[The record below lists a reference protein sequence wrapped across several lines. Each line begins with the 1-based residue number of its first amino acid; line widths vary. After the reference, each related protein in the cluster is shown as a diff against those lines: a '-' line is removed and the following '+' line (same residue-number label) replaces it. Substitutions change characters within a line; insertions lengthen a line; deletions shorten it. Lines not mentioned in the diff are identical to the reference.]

1 MRLRGRGGCA
11 PRAAISGWRERRR
24 ECPLLVNRFCT
35 RSADIDIDHHGGGD
49 GGGVMILLDQSDR
62 IGSNRVHAAV
72 GRAGRPREAQQ
83 KRRIDSP
90 PPPLTLRPNKSGSES
105 PSFQARSLSHHTQ
118 PRSLYLFLLL
128 SFLLFLFLSWLLG
141 RLVGGLMWLSLRE
154 ERSNQAKGQAA

>member
-1 MRLRGRGGCA
+1 
-11 PRAAISGWRERRR
+11 
-24 ECPLLVNRFCT
+24 VNRFCT

-49 GGGVMILLDQSDR
+49 GSGVMILLDQSDR

-105 PSFQARSLSHHTQ
+105 PSFQARSLSHHTA
-118 PRSLYLFLLL
+118 PLSVFISSSIFSSL
-128 SFLLFLFLSWLLG
+128 SFPVLAFG
-141 RLVGGLMWLSLRE
+141 KIGGGA
-154 ERSNQAKGQAA
+154 NVAFPP